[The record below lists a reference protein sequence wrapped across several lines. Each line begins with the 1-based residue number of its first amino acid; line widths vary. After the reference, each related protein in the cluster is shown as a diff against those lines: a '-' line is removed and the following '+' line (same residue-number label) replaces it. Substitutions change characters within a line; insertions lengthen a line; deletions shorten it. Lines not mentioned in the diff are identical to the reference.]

1 MEEIN
6 NMFNTRIYK
15 EAFGHMLTNKMTD
28 KDYSILNLAKESY
41 PAMPSVDSKI
51 DDTLC
56 KYNPFRKVA
65 SIFNIEGESSILVTT
80 ANGTAAI
87 VDEAGA
93 LPESSD
99 ESTEMR
105 FSSYKIGSL
114 AKLKLAFINDRHF
127 DVENYLSTKFA
138 KRFGIAEENLIVN
151 GTGNKEPL
159 GIMNSGI
166 TKSTAPA
173 LTYDEVVK
181 LFFSLNKDLRVNA
194 TWMMSDEMT
203 MKLRLVK
210 DANGNP
216 LFNGDSIFNKEV
228 IIVNSLDDNTILFDD
243 FSYLYI
249 LIRKPLSVRVLT
261 EKYIATGDY
270 GYAGIERLD
279 AKITDVNAIK
289 ALVIHTEE

>member
-1 MEEIN
+1 
-6 NMFNTRIYK
+6 MFKTSVYK
-15 EAFGHMLTNKMTD
+15 EAFGHMLTNKMTTE
-28 KDYSILNLAKESY
+28 DYSILNLANEAY
-41 PAMPSVDSKI
+41 PAMPLVDSKL
-51 DDTLC
+51 DDTLT

-65 SIFNIEGESSILVTT
+65 SIFNIEGEGSIVVTT
-80 ANGTAAI
+80 ANGTASI

-99 ESTEMR
+99 ESKEIR

-114 AKLKLAFINDRHF
+114 AKLKLAFINDRNF
-127 DVENYLSTKFA
+127 NVENYLSTKFA

-166 TKSTAPA
+166 AKSTASA

-181 LFFSLNKDLRVNA
+181 LFFSLDKDLRVNA
-194 TWMMSDEMT
+194 TWMMSDEMA
-203 MKLRLVK
+203 MKLRSVK
-210 DANGNP
+210 DSNGYP
-216 LFNGDSIFNKEV
+216 LFNGERIFNKEV
-228 IIVNSLDDNTILFDD
+228 MIINSLDENTILFGD

-270 GYAGIERLD
+270 GYAGIERID
-279 AKITDVNAIK
+279 AKITDINAIK

>member
-1 MEEIN
+1 
-6 NMFNTRIYK
+6 MFKTNVYK
-15 EAFGHMLTNKMTD
+15 EAFSHMLTNKMTTE
-28 KDYSILNLAKESY
+28 DYSILNLANEAY
-41 PAMPSVDSKI
+41 PAMPSVDSKL
-51 DDTLC
+51 DDTLA

-65 SIFNIEGESSILVTT
+65 SIFNIEGEGSIVVTT
-80 ANGTAAI
+80 ANGIATI

-99 ESTEMR
+99 ESKEMR

-114 AKLKLAFINDRHF
+114 AKLKLAFINDRNF
-127 DVENYLSTKFA
+127 NVEDYLSTKFA

-166 TKSTAPA
+166 AKSTAPV

-181 LFFSLNKDLRVNA
+181 LFFSLDKDLRVNA
-194 TWMMSDEMT
+194 TWMMSDEMA
-203 MKLRLVK
+203 MKLRSVK
-210 DANGNP
+210 DSNGYP
-216 LFNGDSIFNKEV
+216 LFNGERIFNKEV
-228 IIVNSLDDNTILFDD
+228 MIINSLDENTILFGD

-270 GYAGIERLD
+270 GYAGIERID
-279 AKITDVNAIK
+279 AKITDINAIK

>member
-1 MEEIN
+1 
-6 NMFNTRIYK
+6 MFKTNVYK
-15 EAFGHMLTNKMTD
+15 EAFSHMLTNKMTTE
-28 KDYSILNLAKESY
+28 DYSILNLANEAY
-41 PAMPSVDSKI
+41 PAMPLVDTKL
-51 DDTLC
+51 DDTLA

-65 SIFNIEGESSILVTT
+65 SIFNIEGEGSIVVTT
-80 ANGTAAI
+80 ANGIATI

-99 ESTEMR
+99 ESKEIR

-114 AKLKLAFINDRHF
+114 AKLKLAFINDRNF
-127 DVENYLSTKFA
+127 NVEDYLSTKFA
-138 KRFGIAEENLIVN
+138 KRFGITEENLIVN

-166 TKSTAPA
+166 AKSTAPA

-181 LFFSLNKDLRVNA
+181 LFFSLDKDLRVNA
-194 TWMMSDEMT
+194 TWMVSDEMA

-228 IIVNSLDDNTILFDD
+228 IIVNSLDDNTILFGD

-270 GYAGIERLD
+270 GYAGIERID
-279 AKITDVNAIK
+279 AKITDINAIK

>member
-1 MEEIN
+1 
-6 NMFNTRIYK
+6 MFKTNVYK
-15 EAFGHMLTNKMTD
+15 EAFSHMLTNKMTTE
-28 KDYSILNLAKESY
+28 DYSILNLANEAY
-41 PAMPSVDSKI
+41 PAMPSVDSKL
-51 DDTLC
+51 DDTLA

-65 SIFNIEGESSILVTT
+65 SIFNIEGEGSIVVTT
-80 ANGTAAI
+80 ANGIATI

-99 ESTEMR
+99 ESKEIR
-105 FSSYKIGSL
+105 FSFYKIGSL
-114 AKLKLAFINDRHF
+114 AKLKLAFINDRNF
-127 DVENYLSTKFA
+127 NVEDYLSTNFA
-138 KRFGIAEENLIVN
+138 KRFGITEENLIVN
-151 GTGNKEPL
+151 GTVNKEPL

-166 TKSTAPA
+166 AKSIAPA

-181 LFFSLNKDLRVNA
+181 LFFSLDKDLRVNA
-194 TWMMSDEMT
+194 TWMVSDEMA

-228 IIVNSLDDNTILFDD
+228 IIVNSLDDNTILFGD

-270 GYAGIERLD
+270 GYAGIERID
-279 AKITDVNAIK
+279 AKITDINAIK

>member
-1 MEEIN
+1 
-6 NMFNTRIYK
+6 MFKTSVYK
-15 EAFGHMLTNKMTD
+15 EAFGHMLTNKMTTE
-28 KDYSILNLAKESY
+28 DYSILNLANEAY
-41 PAMPSVDSKI
+41 PAMPLVDTKL
-51 DDTLC
+51 DDTLT

-65 SIFNIEGESSILVTT
+65 SIFNIEGEGSIVVTT
-80 ANGTAAI
+80 ANGTASI

-99 ESTEMR
+99 ESIEIR
-105 FSSYKIGSL
+105 FSAYKIGSL
-114 AKLKLAFINDRHF
+114 AKLKLAFINDRNF
-127 DVENYLSTKFA
+127 NVEDYLSTKFA
-138 KRFGIAEENLIVN
+138 KRFGIAEEYLIVN

-166 TKSTAPA
+166 TKETATT

-181 LFFSLNKDLRVNA
+181 LFFSLDKDLRVNA
-194 TWMMSDEMT
+194 TWMVSDKMA
-203 MKLRLVK
+203 MKLRSIK
-210 DANGNP
+210 DSNGYP
-216 LFNGDSIFNKEV
+216 LFNGEKIFNKEV
-228 IIVNSLDDNTILFDD
+228 MIINSLDENTILFGD

-279 AKITDVNAIK
+279 AKLTDVNAVK
-289 ALVIHTEE
+289 TLVIHTEE

>member
-1 MEEIN
+1 
-6 NMFNTRIYK
+6 MFKTNVYK
-15 EAFGHMLTNKMTD
+15 EAFSHMLTNKMTTE
-28 KDYSILNLAKESY
+28 DYSILNLANEAY
-41 PAMPSVDSKI
+41 PAMPSVDSKL
-51 DDTLC
+51 DDTLA

-65 SIFNIEGESSILVTT
+65 SIFNIEGEGSIVVTT
-80 ANGTAAI
+80 ANGIATI

-99 ESTEMR
+99 ESKEIR

-114 AKLKLAFINDRHF
+114 AKLKLAFINDRNF
-127 DVENYLSTKFA
+127 NVEDYLSTKFA
-138 KRFGIAEENLIVN
+138 KRFGITEENLIVN
-151 GTGNKEPL
+151 GTVNKEPL

-166 TKSTAPA
+166 AKSIAPA

-181 LFFSLNKDLRVNA
+181 LFFSLDKDLRVNA
-194 TWMMSDEMT
+194 TWMVSDEMA

-228 IIVNSLDDNTILFDD
+228 IIVNSLDDNTILFGD

-270 GYAGIERLD
+270 GYAGIERID
-279 AKITDVNAIK
+279 AKITDINAIK

>member
-1 MEEIN
+1 
-6 NMFNTRIYK
+6 MFKTNVYK
-15 EAFGHMLTNKMTD
+15 EAFSHMLTNKMTTE
-28 KDYSILNLAKESY
+28 DYSILNLANEAY
-41 PAMPSVDSKI
+41 PAMPSVDSKL
-51 DDTLC
+51 DDTLA

-65 SIFNIEGESSILVTT
+65 SIFNIEGEGSIVVTT
-80 ANGTAAI
+80 ANGIATI

-99 ESTEMR
+99 ESKEIR

-114 AKLKLAFINDRHF
+114 AKLKLAFINDRNF
-127 DVENYLSTKFA
+127 NVEDYLSTKFA
-138 KRFGIAEENLIVN
+138 KRFGITEENLIVN

-166 TKSTAPA
+166 AKSTAPA

-181 LFFSLNKDLRVNA
+181 LFFSLDKDLRVNA
-194 TWMMSDEMT
+194 TWMMSDEMA
-203 MKLRLVK
+203 MKLRSVK
-210 DANGNP
+210 DSNGYP
-216 LFNGDSIFNKEV
+216 LFNGERIFNKEV
-228 IIVNSLDDNTILFDD
+228 MIINSLDENTILFGD

-270 GYAGIERLD
+270 GYAGIERID
-279 AKITDVNAIK
+279 AKITDINAIK

>member
-1 MEEIN
+1 
-6 NMFNTRIYK
+6 MFKANVYK
-15 EAFGHMLTNKMTD
+15 EAFSHMLTNKMTTE
-28 KDYSILNLAKESY
+28 DYSILNLANEAY
-41 PAMPSVDSKI
+41 PAMPSVDSKL
-51 DDTLC
+51 DDTLT
-56 KYNPFRKVA
+56 KYNPFRKIA
-65 SIFNIEGESSILVTT
+65 SIFNIEGEGSIVVTT
-80 ANGTAAI
+80 ANGIATI

-99 ESTEMR
+99 ESKEIR

-114 AKLKLAFINDRHF
+114 AKLKLAFINDRNF
-127 DVENYLSTKFA
+127 NVEDYLSTKFA
-138 KRFGIAEENLIVN
+138 KRFGITEENLIVN

-166 TKSTAPA
+166 AKSTAPA

-181 LFFSLNKDLRVNA
+181 LFFSLDKDLRVNA
-194 TWMMSDEMT
+194 TWMVSNEMA

-228 IIVNSLDDNTILFDD
+228 IIVNSLDDNTILFGD

-270 GYAGIERLD
+270 GYAGIERID
-279 AKITDVNAIK
+279 AKITDINAIK

>member
-1 MEEIN
+1 
-6 NMFNTRIYK
+6 MFKTNVYK
-15 EAFGHMLTNKMTD
+15 EAFSHMLTNKMTTE
-28 KDYSILNLAKESY
+28 DYSILNLANEAY
-41 PAMPSVDSKI
+41 PAIPSVDSKL
-51 DDTLC
+51 DDTLT
-56 KYNPFRKVA
+56 KYNPFRKIA
-65 SIFNIEGESSILVTT
+65 SIFNIEGEGSIVVTT
-80 ANGTAAI
+80 ANGIATI

-99 ESTEMR
+99 ESKEIR

-114 AKLKLAFINDRHF
+114 DKLKLAFINDRNF
-127 DVENYLSTKFA
+127 NVEDYLSTKFA

-166 TKSTAPA
+166 AKSTASS

-181 LFFSLNKDLRVNA
+181 LFFSLDKDLRVNA
-194 TWMMSDEMT
+194 TWMMSDEMA
-203 MKLRLVK
+203 MKLRSVT
-210 DANGNP
+210 DSNGYP
-216 LFNGDSIFNKEV
+216 LFNGERIFNKEV
-228 IIVNSLDDNTILFDD
+228 MIINSLDENTILFGD

-270 GYAGIERLD
+270 GYAGIERID
-279 AKITDVNAIK
+279 AKITDINAIK
-289 ALVIHTEE
+289 ALVIRTEE

>member
-1 MEEIN
+1 
-6 NMFNTRIYK
+6 MFKTNVYK
-15 EAFGHMLTNKMTD
+15 EAFSHMLTSKMTTE
-28 KDYSILNLAKESY
+28 DYSILNLANEAY
-41 PAMPSVDSKI
+41 PAMPSVDSKL
-51 DDTLC
+51 DDTLA

-65 SIFNIEGESSILVTT
+65 SIFNIEGEGSIVVTT
-80 ANGTAAI
+80 ANGIATI

-99 ESTEMR
+99 ESKEIR

-114 AKLKLAFINDRHF
+114 AKLKLAFINDRNF
-127 DVENYLSTKFA
+127 NVENYLSTKFA
-138 KRFGIAEENLIVN
+138 KRFGITEENLIVN

-166 TKSTAPA
+166 AKSTAPA

-181 LFFSLNKDLRVNA
+181 LFFSLDKYLRVNA
-194 TWMMSDEMT
+194 TWMMSDEMA
-203 MKLRLVK
+203 MKLRSVM
-210 DANGNP
+210 DSNGYP
-216 LFNGDSIFNKEV
+216 LFNGEKIFNKEV
-228 IIVNSLDDNTILFDD
+228 MIINSLDENTILFGD

-249 LIRKPLSVRVLT
+249 LIRKPLGVRVLT

-270 GYAGIERLD
+270 GYAGIERID
-279 AKITDVNAIK
+279 AKITDINAIK

>member
-1 MEEIN
+1 
-6 NMFNTRIYK
+6 MFKTNVYK
-15 EAFGHMLTNKMTD
+15 EAFSHMLTNKMTTE
-28 KDYSILNLAKESY
+28 DYSILNLANEAY
-41 PAMPSVDSKI
+41 PAMPSVDSKL
-51 DDTLC
+51 DDTLT
-56 KYNPFRKVA
+56 KYNPFRKIA
-65 SIFNIEGESSILVTT
+65 SIFNIEGEGSIVVTT
-80 ANGTAAI
+80 ANGIATI

-99 ESTEMR
+99 ESKEMR

-114 AKLKLAFINDRHF
+114 AKLKLAFINDRNF
-127 DVENYLSTKFA
+127 NVEDYLSTKFA
-138 KRFGIAEENLIVN
+138 KRFGITEENLIVN

-166 TKSTAPA
+166 AKSTASA

-181 LFFSLNKDLRVNA
+181 LFFSLDKDLRVNA
-194 TWMMSDEMT
+194 TWMMSDEMA
-203 MKLRLVK
+203 MKLRSVK
-210 DANGNP
+210 DSNGYP
-216 LFNGDSIFNKEV
+216 LFNGERIFNKEV
-228 IIVNSLDDNTILFDD
+228 MIINSLDENTILFGD

-270 GYAGIERLD
+270 GYAGIERID
-279 AKITDVNAIK
+279 AKITDINAIK

>member
-1 MEEIN
+1 
-6 NMFNTRIYK
+6 MFKTNVYK
-15 EAFGHMLTNKMTD
+15 EAFNHMLTNKMTTE
-28 KDYSILNLAKESY
+28 DYSILNLANEAY
-41 PAMPSVDSKI
+41 PAMPLVNSKL
-51 DDTLC
+51 DDTLA

-65 SIFNIEGESSILVTT
+65 SIFNIEGEGSIVVTT
-80 ANGTAAI
+80 ANGIATI

-93 LPESSD
+93 LPEVSD
-99 ESTEMR
+99 ESKEIR

-114 AKLKLAFINDRHF
+114 AKLKLAFINDRNF
-127 DVENYLSTKFA
+127 NVENYLSTKFA

-166 TKSTAPA
+166 AKSTASA

-181 LFFSLNKDLRVNA
+181 LFFSLDKDLRVNA
-194 TWMMSDEMT
+194 TWMMSDEMA
-203 MKLRLVK
+203 MKLRSVK
-210 DANGNP
+210 DSNGYP
-216 LFNGDSIFNKEV
+216 LFNGERIFNKEV
-228 IIVNSLDDNTILFDD
+228 MIINSLDENTILFGD

-270 GYAGIERLD
+270 GYAGIERID
-279 AKITDVNAIK
+279 AKITDINAIK

>member
-1 MEEIN
+1 
-6 NMFNTRIYK
+6 MFKTNVYK
-15 EAFGHMLTNKMTD
+15 EAFSHMLTSKMNTE
-28 KDYSILNLAKESY
+28 DYSILNLANEAY
-41 PAMPSVDSKI
+41 PAMPSVDSKL
-51 DDTLC
+51 DDTLA

-65 SIFNIEGESSILVTT
+65 SIFNIEGEGSIVVTT
-80 ANGTAAI
+80 ANGIATI

-99 ESTEMR
+99 ESKEIR

-114 AKLKLAFINDRHF
+114 AKLKLAFINDRNF
-127 DVENYLSTKFA
+127 NVEDYLSTKFA

-166 TKSTAPA
+166 AKSTASA

-181 LFFSLNKDLRVNA
+181 LFFSLDKDLRVNA
-194 TWMMSDEMT
+194 TWMMSDEMA
-203 MKLRLVK
+203 MKLRSVM
-210 DANGNP
+210 DSNGYP
-216 LFNGDSIFNKEV
+216 LFNGERIFNKEV
-228 IIVNSLDDNTILFDD
+228 MIINSLDENTILFGD

-270 GYAGIERLD
+270 GYAGIERID
-279 AKITDVNAIK
+279 AKITDINAIK

>member
-1 MEEIN
+1 
-6 NMFNTRIYK
+6 MFKTNVYK
-15 EAFGHMLTNKMTD
+15 EAFSHMLTNKMTTE
-28 KDYSILNLAKESY
+28 DYSILNLANEAY
-41 PAMPSVDSKI
+41 PAMPSVDSKL
-51 DDTLC
+51 DDTLA

-65 SIFNIEGESSILVTT
+65 SIFNIEGEGSIVVTT
-80 ANGTAAI
+80 ANGIATI

-99 ESTEMR
+99 ESKEMR

-114 AKLKLAFINDRHF
+114 AKLKLAFINDRNF
-127 DVENYLSTKFA
+127 NVEDYLSTKFA

-166 TKSTAPA
+166 AKSTASA

-181 LFFSLNKDLRVNA
+181 LFFSLDKDLRVNA
-194 TWMMSDEMT
+194 TWMMSDEMA
-203 MKLRLVK
+203 MKLRSVT
-210 DANGNP
+210 DSNGYP
-216 LFNGDSIFNKEV
+216 LFNGERIFNKEV
-228 IIVNSLDDNTILFDD
+228 MIINSLDENTILFGD

-249 LIRKPLSVRVLT
+249 LIRNPLSVRVLT

-270 GYAGIERLD
+270 GYAGIERID
-279 AKITDVNAIK
+279 AKITDINAIK

>member
-1 MEEIN
+1 
-6 NMFNTRIYK
+6 MFKTNVYK
-15 EAFGHMLTNKMTD
+15 EAFSHMLTNKMTTE
-28 KDYSILNLAKESY
+28 DYSILNLANKAY
-41 PAMPSVDSKI
+41 PAMPSVDSKL
-51 DDTLC
+51 DDTLT
-56 KYNPFRKVA
+56 KYNPFRKIA
-65 SIFNIEGESSILVTT
+65 SIFNIEGEGSIVVTT
-80 ANGTAAI
+80 ANGIATI

-99 ESTEMR
+99 ESKEMR

-114 AKLKLAFINDRHF
+114 AKLKLAFINDRNF
-127 DVENYLSTKFA
+127 NVEDYLSTKFA

-166 TKSTAPA
+166 AKSTASA

-181 LFFSLNKDLRVNA
+181 LFFSLDKDLRVNA
-194 TWMMSDEMT
+194 TWMMSDEMA
-203 MKLRLVK
+203 MKLRSVK
-210 DANGNP
+210 DSNGYP
-216 LFNGDSIFNKEV
+216 LFNGERIFNKEV
-228 IIVNSLDDNTILFDD
+228 MIINSLDENTILFGD

-270 GYAGIERLD
+270 GYAGIERID
-279 AKITDVNAIK
+279 AKITDINAIK

>member
-1 MEEIN
+1 
-6 NMFNTRIYK
+6 MFKTNVYK
-15 EAFGHMLTNKMTD
+15 EAFSHMLTNKMTTE
-28 KDYSILNLAKESY
+28 DYSFLNLANEAY
-41 PAMPSVDSKI
+41 PAMPSVDSKL
-51 DDTLC
+51 DDTLA

-65 SIFNIEGESSILVTT
+65 SIFNIEGEGSIVVTT
-80 ANGTAAI
+80 ANGIATI

-99 ESTEMR
+99 ESKEIR

-114 AKLKLAFINDRHF
+114 AKLKLAFINDRNF
-127 DVENYLSTKFA
+127 NVEDYLSTKFA

-166 TKSTAPA
+166 AKSTASA

-181 LFFSLNKDLRVNA
+181 LFFSLDKDLRVNA
-194 TWMMSDEMT
+194 TWMMSDEMA
-203 MKLRLVK
+203 MKLRSVK
-210 DANGNP
+210 DSNGYP
-216 LFNGDSIFNKEV
+216 LFNGERIFNKEV
-228 IIVNSLDDNTILFDD
+228 IIVNSLDDNTILFGD

-249 LIRKPLSVRVLT
+249 LIRKPLSIKVLT
-261 EKYIATGDY
+261 EKYIANGEY

-279 AKITDVNAIK
+279 AKLTDVNAVK

>member
-1 MEEIN
+1 
-6 NMFNTRIYK
+6 MFKTNVYK
-15 EAFGHMLTNKMTD
+15 EAFSHMLTNKMTTE
-28 KDYSILNLAKESY
+28 DYSILNLANEAY
-41 PAMPSVDSKI
+41 PAMPSVDSKL
-51 DDTLC
+51 DDTLA

-65 SIFNIEGESSILVTT
+65 SIFNIEGEGSIVVTT
-80 ANGTAAI
+80 ANGIATI

-93 LPESSD
+93 LPEVSD
-99 ESTEMR
+99 ESKEIR

-114 AKLKLAFINDRHF
+114 AKLKLAFINDRNF
-127 DVENYLSTKFA
+127 NVENYLSTKFA

-166 TKSTAPA
+166 AKSTASA

-181 LFFSLNKDLRVNA
+181 LFFSLDKDLRVNA
-194 TWMMSDEMT
+194 TWMMSDEMA
-203 MKLRLVK
+203 MKLRSVK
-210 DANGNP
+210 DSNGYP
-216 LFNGDSIFNKEV
+216 LFNGERIFNKEV
-228 IIVNSLDDNTILFDD
+228 MIINSLDENTILFGD

-270 GYAGIERLD
+270 GYAGIERID
-279 AKITDVNAIK
+279 AKITDINAIK
-289 ALVIHTEE
+289 ALVINTEE

>member
-1 MEEIN
+1 
-6 NMFNTRIYK
+6 MFKTNVYK
-15 EAFGHMLTNKMTD
+15 EAFSHMLTNKMTTE
-28 KDYSILNLAKESY
+28 DYSILNLANEAY
-41 PAMPSVDSKI
+41 PAMPSVDSKL
-51 DDTLC
+51 DDTLA

-65 SIFNIEGESSILVTT
+65 SIFNIEGEGSIVVTT
-80 ANGTAAI
+80 ANGIATI

-99 ESTEMR
+99 ESKEIR

-114 AKLKLAFINDRHF
+114 AKLKLAFINDRNF
-127 DVENYLSTKFA
+127 NVEDYLSTKFA
-138 KRFGIAEENLIVN
+138 KRFGITEENLIVN

-166 TKSTAPA
+166 AKSTAPA

-181 LFFSLNKDLRVNA
+181 LFFSLDKDLRVNA
-194 TWMMSDEMT
+194 TWMVSDEMA

-228 IIVNSLDDNTILFDD
+228 IIVNSLDDNTILFGD

-270 GYAGIERLD
+270 GYAGIERID
-279 AKITDVNAIK
+279 AKITDINAIK

>member
-1 MEEIN
+1 
-6 NMFNTRIYK
+6 MFKTNVYK
-15 EAFGHMLTNKMTD
+15 EAFSHMLTNKMTTE
-28 KDYSILNLAKESY
+28 DYSILNLANEAY
-41 PAMPSVDSKI
+41 PAMPSVDSKL
-51 DDTLC
+51 DDTLA

-65 SIFNIEGESSILVTT
+65 SIFNIEGEGSIVVTT
-80 ANGTAAI
+80 ANGIATI

-99 ESTEMR
+99 ESKEMR

-114 AKLKLAFINDRHF
+114 AKLKLAFINDRNF
-127 DVENYLSTKFA
+127 NVEDYLSTKFA

-166 TKSTAPA
+166 AKSTASA

-181 LFFSLNKDLRVNA
+181 LFFSLDKDLRVNA
-194 TWMMSDEMT
+194 TWMMSDEMA

-228 IIVNSLDDNTILFDD
+228 IIVNSLDDNTILFGD

-270 GYAGIERLD
+270 GYAGIERID
-279 AKITDVNAIK
+279 AKITDINAIK

>member
-1 MEEIN
+1 
-6 NMFNTRIYK
+6 MFKTNVYK
-15 EAFGHMLTNKMTD
+15 EAFSHMLTNKMTTE
-28 KDYSILNLAKESY
+28 DYSILNLANEAY
-41 PAMPSVDSKI
+41 PAMPSVDSKL
-51 DDTLC
+51 DDTLA

-65 SIFNIEGESSILVTT
+65 SIFNIEGEGSIVVTT
-80 ANGTAAI
+80 ANGIATI

-99 ESTEMR
+99 ESKEIR

-114 AKLKLAFINDRHF
+114 AKLKLAFINDRNF
-127 DVENYLSTKFA
+127 NVEDYLSTKFA

-166 TKSTAPA
+166 AKSTAPA

-181 LFFSLNKDLRVNA
+181 LFFSLDKDLRINA
-194 TWMMSDEMT
+194 TWMVSDEMA

-228 IIVNSLDDNTILFDD
+228 IIVNSLDDNTILFGD

-270 GYAGIERLD
+270 GYAGIERID
-279 AKITDVNAIK
+279 AKITDINAIK

>member
-1 MEEIN
+1 
-6 NMFNTRIYK
+6 MFKTNVYK
-15 EAFGHMLTNKMTD
+15 EAFSHMLTNKMTTE
-28 KDYSILNLAKESY
+28 DYSILNLANEAY
-41 PAMPSVDSKI
+41 PAMPSVDSKL
-51 DDTLC
+51 DDTLA

-65 SIFNIEGESSILVTT
+65 SIFNIEGEGSIVVTT
-80 ANGTAAI
+80 ANGIATI

-99 ESTEMR
+99 ESKEIR

-127 DVENYLSTKFA
+127 DIEDYLSTKFA
-138 KRFGIAEENLIVN
+138 KRFGITEENLIVN

-166 TKSTAPA
+166 AKTTAPV

-181 LFFSLNKDLRVNA
+181 LFFSLDKDLRVNA
-194 TWMMSDEMT
+194 TWMMSDEMA
-203 MKLRLVK
+203 MKLRNIK
-210 DANGNP
+210 DSNGYP
-216 LFNGDSIFNKEV
+216 LFNGEKIINKDV
-228 IIVNSLDDNTILFDD
+228 MIINSLDENTILFGD

-261 EKYIATGDY
+261 EKYIANGEY

-279 AKITDVNAIK
+279 AKLTDVNVVK

>member
-1 MEEIN
+1 
-6 NMFNTRIYK
+6 MFKANVYK
-15 EAFGHMLTNKMTD
+15 EAFSHMLTNKMTTE
-28 KDYSILNLAKESY
+28 DYSILNLANEAY
-41 PAMPSVDSKI
+41 PAMPSVDSKL
-51 DDTLC
+51 DDTLA

-65 SIFNIEGESSILVTT
+65 SIFNIEGEGSIVVTT
-80 ANGTAAI
+80 ANGIATI

-99 ESTEMR
+99 ESKEMR

-114 AKLKLAFINDRHF
+114 AKLKLAFINDRNF
-127 DVENYLSTKFA
+127 NVEDYLSTKFA

-166 TKSTAPA
+166 AKSTASA

-181 LFFSLNKDLRVNA
+181 LFFSLDKDLRVNA
-194 TWMMSDEMT
+194 TWMMSDEMA
-203 MKLRLVK
+203 MKLRSVK
-210 DANGNP
+210 DSNGYP
-216 LFNGDSIFNKEV
+216 LFNGERIFNKEV
-228 IIVNSLDDNTILFDD
+228 MIINSLDENTILFGD

-270 GYAGIERLD
+270 GYAGIERID
-279 AKITDVNAIK
+279 AKITDINAIK

>member
-1 MEEIN
+1 
-6 NMFNTRIYK
+6 MFKTNVYK
-15 EAFGHMLTNKMTD
+15 EAFSHMLTNKMTTE
-28 KDYSILNLAKESY
+28 DYSILNLANEAY
-41 PAMPSVDSKI
+41 PAMPLVNSKL
-51 DDTLC
+51 DDTLA

-65 SIFNIEGESSILVTT
+65 SIFNIEGEGSIVVTT
-80 ANGTAAI
+80 ANGIATI

-99 ESTEMR
+99 ESKEMR

-114 AKLKLAFINDRHF
+114 AKLKLAFINDRNF
-127 DVENYLSTKFA
+127 NVEDYLSTKFA

-166 TKSTAPA
+166 AKSTASA

-181 LFFSLNKDLRVNA
+181 LFFSLDKDLRVNA
-194 TWMMSDEMT
+194 TWMMSDEMA
-203 MKLRLVK
+203 MKLRSVK
-210 DANGNP
+210 DSNGYP
-216 LFNGDSIFNKEV
+216 LFNGEKIFNKEV
-228 IIVNSLDDNTILFDD
+228 MIINSLDENTILFGD

-270 GYAGIERLD
+270 GYAGIERID
-279 AKITDVNAIK
+279 AKITDINAIK

>member
-1 MEEIN
+1 
-6 NMFNTRIYK
+6 MFKTNVYK
-15 EAFGHMLTNKMTD
+15 EAFSHMLTNKMTTE
-28 KDYSILNLAKESY
+28 DYSILNLANEAY
-41 PAMPSVDSKI
+41 PAMPSVDSKL
-51 DDTLC
+51 DDTLA

-65 SIFNIEGESSILVTT
+65 SIFNIEGEGSIVVTT
-80 ANGTAAI
+80 ANGIATI

-99 ESTEMR
+99 ESKEMR

-114 AKLKLAFINDRHF
+114 AKLKLAFINDRNF
-127 DVENYLSTKFA
+127 NVEDYLSIKFA

-166 TKSTAPA
+166 AKSTAPA

-181 LFFSLNKDLRVNA
+181 LFFSLDKDLRVNA
-194 TWMMSDEMT
+194 TWMVSDEMA

-228 IIVNSLDDNTILFDD
+228 IIVNSLDDNTILFGD

-270 GYAGIERLD
+270 GYAGIERID
-279 AKITDVNAIK
+279 AKITDINAIK

>member
-1 MEEIN
+1 
-6 NMFNTRIYK
+6 MFKTNVYK
-15 EAFGHMLTNKMTD
+15 EAFSHMLTNKMTTE
-28 KDYSILNLAKESY
+28 DYSILNLANEAY
-41 PAMPSVDSKI
+41 PAMPSVDSKL
-51 DDTLC
+51 DDTLA

-65 SIFNIEGESSILVTT
+65 SIFNIEGEGSIVVTT
-80 ANGTAAI
+80 ANGIATI

-99 ESTEMR
+99 ESKEIR

-114 AKLKLAFINDRHF
+114 AKLKLAFINDRNF
-127 DVENYLSTKFA
+127 NVEDYLSTKFA
-138 KRFGIAEENLIVN
+138 KRFGITEENLIVN

-166 TKSTAPA
+166 AKSTAPA
-173 LTYDEVVK
+173 LTNDEVVK
-181 LFFSLNKDLRVNA
+181 LFFSLDKDLRVNA
-194 TWMMSDEMT
+194 TWMVSDEMA

-228 IIVNSLDDNTILFDD
+228 IIVNSLDDNTILFGD

-270 GYAGIERLD
+270 GYAGIERID
-279 AKITDVNAIK
+279 AKITDINAIK

>member
-1 MEEIN
+1 MLKTN
-6 NMFNTRIYK
+6 VYK
-15 EAFGHMLTNKMTD
+15 EAFGHMLTNKMTTE
-28 KDYSILNLAKESY
+28 DYSILNLANEAY
-41 PAMPSVDSKI
+41 PAMPLVDTKL
-51 DDTLC
+51 DDTLA

-65 SIFNIEGESSILVTT
+65 SIFNIEGEGSIVVTT
-80 ANGTAAI
+80 ANGIATI

-99 ESTEMR
+99 ESKEIR

-114 AKLKLAFINDRHF
+114 AKLKLAFINDRNF
-127 DVENYLSTKFA
+127 NVEDYLSTKFA

-166 TKSTAPA
+166 AKSTASA

-181 LFFSLNKDLRVNA
+181 LFFSLDKDLRVNA
-194 TWMMSDEMT
+194 TWMMSDEMA
-203 MKLRLVK
+203 MKLRSVT
-210 DANGNP
+210 DSNGYP
-216 LFNGDSIFNKEV
+216 LFNGERIFNKEV
-228 IIVNSLDDNTILFDD
+228 IIINSLDENTILFGD

-270 GYAGIERLD
+270 GYAGIERID
-279 AKITDVNAIK
+279 AKITDINAIK

>member
-1 MEEIN
+1 
-6 NMFNTRIYK
+6 MFKTNVYK
-15 EAFGHMLTNKMTD
+15 EAFSHMLTNKMTTE
-28 KDYSILNLAKESY
+28 DYSILNLANEAY
-41 PAMPSVDSKI
+41 PAMPSVDSKL
-51 DDTLC
+51 DDTLA

-65 SIFNIEGESSILVTT
+65 SIFNIEGEGSIVVTT
-80 ANGTAAI
+80 ANGIATI

-99 ESTEMR
+99 ESKEIR

-114 AKLKLAFINDRHF
+114 AKLKLAFINDRNF
-127 DVENYLSTKFA
+127 NVENYLSTKFA
-138 KRFGIAEENLIVN
+138 KRFGITEENLIVN
-151 GTGNKEPL
+151 GTVNKEPL

-166 TKSTAPA
+166 AKSIAPA

-181 LFFSLNKDLRVNA
+181 LFFSLDKDLRVNA
-194 TWMMSDEMT
+194 TWMVSDEMA

-228 IIVNSLDDNTILFDD
+228 IIVNSLDDNTVLFGD

-249 LIRKPLSVRVLT
+249 LIRKPLSIKILT
-261 EKYIATGDY
+261 EKYIANGEY

-279 AKITDVNAIK
+279 AKLTDVNAVK

>member
-1 MEEIN
+1 
-6 NMFNTRIYK
+6 MFKTNVYK
-15 EAFGHMLTNKMTD
+15 EAFSHMLTNKMTTE
-28 KDYSILNLAKESY
+28 DYSILNLANEAY
-41 PAMPSVDSKI
+41 PAMPSVDSKL
-51 DDTLC
+51 DDTLA

-65 SIFNIEGESSILVTT
+65 SIFNIEGEGSIVVTT
-80 ANGTAAI
+80 ANGIATI

-99 ESTEMR
+99 ESKEIR

-127 DVENYLSTKFA
+127 DIEDYLSTKFA
-138 KRFGIAEENLIVN
+138 KRFGITEENLIVN

-166 TKSTAPA
+166 AKSTASA

-181 LFFSLNKDLRVNA
+181 LFFSLDKDLRVNA
-194 TWMMSDEMT
+194 TWMMSDEMA
-203 MKLRLVK
+203 MKLRNIK
-210 DANGNP
+210 DSNGYP
-216 LFNGDSIFNKEV
+216 LFNGEKIINKDV
-228 IIVNSLDDNTILFDD
+228 MIINSLDENTILFGD

-261 EKYIATGDY
+261 EKYIANGEY

-279 AKITDVNAIK
+279 AKLTDVNVVK

>member
-1 MEEIN
+1 MLKTN
-6 NMFNTRIYK
+6 VYK
-15 EAFGHMLTNKMTD
+15 EAFGHMLTNKMTTE
-28 KDYSILNLAKESY
+28 DYSILNLANEAY
-41 PAMPSVDSKI
+41 PAMPSVDSKL
-51 DDTLC
+51 DDTLA

-65 SIFNIEGESSILVTT
+65 SIFNIEGEGSIVVTT
-80 ANGTAAI
+80 ANGIATI

-99 ESTEMR
+99 ESKEIR

-114 AKLKLAFINDRHF
+114 AKLKLAFINDRNF
-127 DVENYLSTKFA
+127 NVENYLSTKFA

-166 TKSTAPA
+166 AKSTASA

-181 LFFSLNKDLRVNA
+181 LFFSLDKDLRVNA
-194 TWMMSDEMT
+194 TWMMSDEMA
-203 MKLRLVK
+203 MKLRSVK
-210 DANGNP
+210 DSNGYP
-216 LFNGDSIFNKEV
+216 LFNGERIFNKEV
-228 IIVNSLDDNTILFDD
+228 MIINSLDENTILFGD

-270 GYAGIERLD
+270 GYAGIERID
-279 AKITDVNAIK
+279 AKITDINAIK

>member
-1 MEEIN
+1 
-6 NMFNTRIYK
+6 MFKTNVYK
-15 EAFGHMLTNKMTD
+15 EAFSHMLTNKMTTE
-28 KDYSILNLAKESY
+28 DYSILNLANEAY
-41 PAMPSVDSKI
+41 PAMPSVDSKL
-51 DDTLC
+51 DDTLA

-65 SIFNIEGESSILVTT
+65 SIFNIEGEGSIVVTT
-80 ANGTAAI
+80 ANGIATI

-99 ESTEMR
+99 ESKEMR

-114 AKLKLAFINDRHF
+114 AKLKLAFINDRNF
-127 DVENYLSTKFA
+127 NVEDYLSTKFA

-166 TKSTAPA
+166 AKSTAPV

-181 LFFSLNKDLRVNA
+181 LFFSLDKYLRVNA
-194 TWMMSDEMT
+194 TWMMLDEMA
-203 MKLRLVK
+203 MKLRSVK
-210 DANGNP
+210 DSNGYP
-216 LFNGDSIFNKEV
+216 LFNGERIFNKEV
-228 IIVNSLDDNTILFDD
+228 MIINSLDENTILFGD

-270 GYAGIERLD
+270 GYAGIERID
-279 AKITDVNAIK
+279 AKITDINAIK

>member
-1 MEEIN
+1 
-6 NMFNTRIYK
+6 MFKTNVYK
-15 EAFGHMLTNKMTD
+15 EAFSHMLTNKMTTE
-28 KDYSILNLAKESY
+28 DYSILNLANEAY
-41 PAMPSVDSKI
+41 PAMPSVDSKL
-51 DDTLC
+51 DDTLA

-65 SIFNIEGESSILVTT
+65 SIFNIEGEGSIVVTT
-80 ANGTAAI
+80 ANGIATI

-99 ESTEMR
+99 ESKEIR

-114 AKLKLAFINDRHF
+114 AKLKLAFINDRNF
-127 DVENYLSTKFA
+127 NVEDYLSTKFA
-138 KRFGIAEENLIVN
+138 NRFGIAEENLIVN

-166 TKSTAPA
+166 AKTTAPV

-181 LFFSLNKDLRVNA
+181 LFFSLDKDLRVNA
-194 TWMMSDEMT
+194 TWMMSDEMA
-203 MKLRLVK
+203 MKLRSVK
-210 DANGNP
+210 DSNGYP
-216 LFNGDSIFNKEV
+216 LFNGERIFNKEV
-228 IIVNSLDDNTILFDD
+228 MIINSLDENTILFGD

-270 GYAGIERLD
+270 GYAGIERID
-279 AKITDVNAIK
+279 AKITDINAIK

>member
-1 MEEIN
+1 
-6 NMFNTRIYK
+6 MFKTNVYK
-15 EAFGHMLTNKMTD
+15 EAFSHMLTNKMTTE
-28 KDYSILNLAKESY
+28 DYSILNLANEAY
-41 PAMPSVDSKI
+41 PAMPSVDSKL
-51 DDTLC
+51 DDTLA

-65 SIFNIEGESSILVTT
+65 SIFNIEGEGSIVVTT
-80 ANGTAAI
+80 ANGIATI

-93 LPESSD
+93 LPEVSD
-99 ESTEMR
+99 ESKEIR

-114 AKLKLAFINDRHF
+114 AKLKLAFINDRNF
-127 DVENYLSTKFA
+127 NVEDYLSTKFA
-138 KRFGIAEENLIVN
+138 KRFGITEENLIVN

-166 TKSTAPA
+166 AKSTAPA

-181 LFFSLNKDLRVNA
+181 LFFSLDKDLRINA
-194 TWMMSDEMT
+194 TWMVSDEMA

-228 IIVNSLDDNTILFDD
+228 IIVNSLDDNTILFGD

-270 GYAGIERLD
+270 GYAGIERID
-279 AKITDVNAIK
+279 AKITDINAIK

>member
-1 MEEIN
+1 
-6 NMFNTRIYK
+6 MFKTSVYK
-15 EAFGHMLTNKMTD
+15 EAFGHMLTNKMTTE
-28 KDYSILNLAKESY
+28 DYSILNLAKEAY
-41 PAMPSVDSKI
+41 PAMPLVDTKL
-51 DDTLC
+51 DDTLA

-65 SIFNIEGESSILVTT
+65 SIFNIEGEGSIVVTT
-80 ANGTAAI
+80 ANGTASI

-99 ESTEMR
+99 ESKEIR
-105 FSSYKIGSL
+105 FSAYKIGSL
-114 AKLKLAFINDRHF
+114 AKLKLAFINDRYF
-127 DVENYLSTKFA
+127 NVEDYLSTKFA
-138 KRFGIAEENLIVN
+138 KRFGIVEEHLIVN

-166 TKSTAPA
+166 TKENAST
-173 LTYDEVVK
+173 LTYDDVVK

-194 TWMMSDEMT
+194 TWMVSDKMAI
-203 MKLRLVK
+203 KLRSIK
-210 DANGNP
+210 DSNGYP
-216 LFNGDSIFNKEV
+216 LFNGEKIFNKEV
-228 IIVNSLDDNTILFDD
+228 MIINSLDENTILFGD

-270 GYAGIERLD
+270 GYAGVERLD

-289 ALVIHTEE
+289 ALIIHTEE

>member
-1 MEEIN
+1 
-6 NMFNTRIYK
+6 MFKTNVYK
-15 EAFGHMLTNKMTD
+15 EAFSHMLTNKMTTE
-28 KDYSILNLAKESY
+28 DYSILNLANEAY
-41 PAMPSVDSKI
+41 PAMPSVDSKL
-51 DDTLC
+51 DDTLA

-65 SIFNIEGESSILVTT
+65 SIFNIEGEGSIVVTT
-80 ANGTAAI
+80 ANGIATI

-99 ESTEMR
+99 ESKEIR

-114 AKLKLAFINDRHF
+114 AKLKLAFINDRNF
-127 DVENYLSTKFA
+127 NVENYLSTKFA

-166 TKSTAPA
+166 AKSTASA

-181 LFFSLNKDLRVNA
+181 LFFSLDKDLRVNA
-194 TWMMSDEMT
+194 TWMMSDEMA
-203 MKLRLVK
+203 MKLRSVK
-210 DANGNP
+210 DSNGYP
-216 LFNGDSIFNKEV
+216 LFNGERIFNKEV
-228 IIVNSLDDNTILFDD
+228 MIINSLDENTILFGD

-270 GYAGIERLD
+270 GYAGIERID
-279 AKITDVNAIK
+279 AKITDINAIK